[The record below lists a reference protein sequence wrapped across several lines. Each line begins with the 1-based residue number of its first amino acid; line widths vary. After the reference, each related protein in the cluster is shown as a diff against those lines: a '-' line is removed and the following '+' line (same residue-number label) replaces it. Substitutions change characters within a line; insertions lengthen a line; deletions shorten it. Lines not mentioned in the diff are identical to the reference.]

1 LDRLDF
7 FDCRNANARVFSKAK
22 VNLMLVLQRWSL
34 IACLMFGAT
43 AFAADSPKAVATV
56 NGNAIP
62 QANLEFLVK
71 ARIAEGAV
79 DTPEMRKTLHDY
91 LVDREI
97 LAQEAVR
104 EGLDRDPK
112 LVGEL
117 EQSKRAL
124 LAASLLQQYRDTHV
138 ISEEALHKEY
148 ERQKAMLGDKE
159 YLPLHILVANESDAV
174 KVIDQLKQGA
184 DFATLAKE
192 RSIDT
197 VTGKTG
203 GTLNWSIP
211 SSFVK
216 PFSDALVSLKKDEY
230 TRTPVKTKF
239 GWHVIKLQDERP
251 IEPPTFDQ
259 VKGNLAEGMQ
269 RQQVDKLIEELR
281 GKATIVVN

>member
-1 LDRLDF
+1 MF
-7 FDCRNANARVFSKAK
+7 A
-22 VNLMLVLQRWSL
+22 LQRWSL
-34 IACLMFGAT
+34 IGGLIFGAA
-43 AFAADSPKAVATV
+43 AFAADPPKVLATV
-56 NGNAIP
+56 NGKAIP

-71 ARIAEGAV
+71 ARTAEGGA

-104 EGLDRDPK
+104 EGLDKDPT
-112 LVGEL
+112 LVSEF

-124 LAASLLQQYRDTHV
+124 LAASLLEQYRDTHV

-148 ERQKAMLGDKE
+148 ERQKAALGDKE
-159 YLPLHILVANESDAV
+159 YLLLHILVGNESDAT
-174 KVIDQLKQGA
+174 KIIEQLKQGA
-184 DFATLAKE
+184 DFAALAKE
-192 RSIDT
+192 KSTDT
-197 VTGKTG
+197 GSGKSG
-203 GTLNWSIP
+203 GALGWSVP

-216 PFSDALVSLKKDEY
+216 PFADALVSLKKGEY
-230 TRTPVKTKF
+230 TRAPVKTKF